1 MDKKKKI
8 LVVEDDEF
16 LRTLYTDI
24 LSKEHYT
31 VSHASDGNEAYA
43 KIKDGMWD
51 LILLDIILPY
61 LDGIEIVL
69 KLKKEYPDALK
80 QRIIFLTNLDKNEI
94 VEKIKTLGY
103 TYIIK
108 SDLNPE
114 EFVKK
119 IKGILTSQ
127 K

>member
-31 VSHASDGNEAYA
+31 VSHASDGNEAYS
-43 KIKDGMWD
+43 KIKDGVWD

-69 KLKKEYPDALK
+69 KLKKYYPDALK
-80 QRIIFLTNLDKNEI
+80 QHIIFLTNLDKNEI

-108 SDLNPE
+108 SDLNPD

-119 IKGILTSQ
+119 IKGILALQ